1 MTGMSHPKF
10 QKQGPRT
17 NCVLGGHRLGFKS
30 CTAYAMAMGI
40 DAYIGDDEPPSGCAV
55 RKHTNDFD
63 EGLSLSQ
70 VAEVAQRHYGVRVT
84 VRTGRN
90 TISPASAA
98 KQCRKGRGFVLQG
111 NTAALTGD
119 LRVTNRGA
127 NHAVWVNEVR
137 GEGPHGEPLEALVYD
152 PMADGR
158 RGRPR
163 GKQLWPWATV
173 LAFAAGLTFTTVD
186 KNGKVVKVTRLGP
199 GKFYAGFVPRRR
211 VEPDTGHPI
220 LVKTAA
226 EVNLFKNA
234 KRTTPFPD
242 RVRANPPKGH
252 RVNVRSRPDRMLP
265 GDIVD
270 RVPDGALF
278 IAYQVVEHG
287 KVPPGTTSGTW
298 YGNRTGTEW
307 IHESGLRRIG
317 GST

>member
-1 MTGMSHPKF
+1 MARPKF

-17 NCVLGGHRLGFKS
+17 NCVLDGRPLGFKS

-40 DAYIGDDEPPSGCAV
+40 DAYTGDDDPPSGCAV
-55 RKHTNDFD
+55 RKHTNDTD

-90 TISPASAA
+90 AISPASAA

-111 NTAALTGD
+111 NTAALTGA
-119 LRVTNRGA
+119 LRVTTSGA
-127 NHAVWVNEVR
+127 NHAVWVNEVH
-137 GEGPHGEPLEALVYD
+137 GEGPDGAPLEALVYD

-158 RGRPR
+158 RGRPK

-173 LAFAAGLTFTTVD
+173 LAFAAGLTFKTVD
-186 KNGKVVKVTRLGP
+186 KNGNVVKVTRLGP
-199 GKFYAGFVPRRR
+199 GRFYAGFVPKRR
-211 VEPDTGHPI
+211 VEPDTGQPI
-220 LVKTAA
+220 LVKAT
-226 EVNLFKNA
+226 VDVKLFKHA
-234 KRTTPFPD
+234 KRTSPFPD
-242 RVRANPPKGH
+242 RVRANPPSGH
-252 RVNVRSRPDRMLP
+252 RVNIRSRPDRMDP
-265 GDIVD
+265 GDVID

-278 IAYQVVEHG
+278 IAYQLVKDG
-287 KVPPGTTSGTW
+287 ARPPGSHSRTW